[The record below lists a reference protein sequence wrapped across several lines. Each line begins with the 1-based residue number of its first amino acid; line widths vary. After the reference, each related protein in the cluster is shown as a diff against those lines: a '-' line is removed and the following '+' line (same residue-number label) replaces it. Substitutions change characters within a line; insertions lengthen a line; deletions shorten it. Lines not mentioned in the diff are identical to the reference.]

1 MVARKV
7 ANPAPAML
15 ALVNPKKRGRKMATK
30 KRRTRRKVAR
40 VRSHSTVARRHTAR
54 RHTAKRRTSRR
65 RVYASRSNP
74 VHRRRRNRVH
84 HRRRHVNPLRGAGG
98 EIANFTVAG
107 LSLGMAQPILTRF
120 VGGMLPFGQYNAPI
134 LSAGTG
140 WVLSKV
146 FEMFSFTRRFAH
158 PTMVFGFATA
168 AMQVLQPI
176 VRGAIGAGGGGSPM
190 QGWGGGQYGNWSRR
204 PMRGL
209 GVTTNIP
216 PVTRQVPAM
225 PPQANGGMNG
235 LGMRPG
241 QYAGR

>member
-1 MVARKV
+1 MVKRKV

-15 ALVNPKKRGRKMATK
+15 ALVNPKRGKKMAT
-30 KRRTRRKVAR
+30 RRKRKGGRRRATAR
-40 VRSHSTVARRHTAR
+40 RNPLNPVRRHTSR
-54 RHTAKRRTSRR
+54 RRTSRR
-65 RVYASRSNP
+65 RVHA
-74 VHRRRRNRVH
+74 RRRNPINPVRH
-84 HRRRHVNPLRGAGG
+84 HRRHVRRHSRRRNPLRGASG
-98 EIANFTVAG
+98 EILNFTVAG
-107 LSLGMAQPILTRF
+107 LGLGIVQPMVTRF

-140 WVLSKV
+140 WLLSKA

-158 PTMVFGFATA
+158 PTLVFGFATA

-176 VRGAIGAGGGGSPM
+176 VRGAIGAGGAGSPM
-190 QGWGGGQYGNWSRR
+190 QGWGGGQYGNWTRR

-216 PVTRQVPAM
+216 PVIRQVPAM
-225 PPQANGGMNG
+225 PPQTSGGMAG

-241 QYAGR
+241 QYAGAR